1 MDIRLCREIKNQSNV
16 CTQFMHLGL
25 KAKAEETVH
34 AFLDKVEQQ
43 YSLIIE
49 TRDFMTKLK
58 QIQVKF
64 RERSM
69 FLKLREDAV
78 KDHIWRHEIVYL
90 TKQF

>member
-1 MDIRLCREIKNQSNV
+1 MYP
-16 CTQFMHLGL
+16 GL
-25 KAKAEETVH
+25 KTKAEERVH
-34 AFLDKVEQQ
+34 SFLDKVEQQ
-43 YSLIIE
+43 YSFIME

-58 QIQVKF
+58 SIQVKF